1 MKTIQLQ
8 FLMRSNRR
16 ALSIKP
22 GDLNLNQDTAVGSIK
37 SGHLSLLLALLHQQM
52 RQLEEINPPITS
64 PCLWFTYSL
73 VVYSFWSFG
82 NKEVTLILGNHCVEL
97 TSVLSQWVISV
108 FWLLWTIL
116 CEYLYSV
123 NPVFCIWFM
132 YDLLNS
138 PIPWRVMSPTIGWGW
153 KGHTSRTSHKWP
165 QWQMLLRPCAVA
177 WIWCGRPI
185 IPSTQEAETRQSQ
198 VPDQPGQLKE
208 TVSKEKYKKCWDIL
222 HIPCPVY
229 KNKSIQEVENKMCR
243 DNI

>member
-52 RQLEEINPPITS
+52 RQLEEINPQITS

-82 NKEVTLILGNHCVEL
+82 NKEVTLILGNHCVEI
-97 TSVLSQWVISV
+97 TSVLSRWVISV

-123 NPVFCIWFM
+123 NPVFLHLVYVWPVI
-132 YDLLNS
+132 LTNS
-138 PIPWRVMSPTIGWGW
+138 LKGDVSHDWMRTKRPHIPN
-153 KGHTSRTSHKWP
+153 
-165 QWQMLLRPCAVA
+165 L
-177 WIWCGRPI
+177 
-185 IPSTQEAETRQSQ
+185 SQ
-198 VPDQPGQLKE
+198 VATMTDATQA
-208 TVSKEKYKKCWDIL
+208 
-222 HIPCPVY
+222 
-229 KNKSIQEVENKMCR
+229 MCR
-243 DNI
+243 GLNLVWQAYNPIHSGSWDKTITSSRPAWAT